1 MRNSYPLNP
10 AKLVVRNIE
19 QAAAWLELD
28 GQISYGMWENA
39 KPHDHWHVW
48 CDAKVLVGPN
58 VGRNFYAQK
67 DSYRFDDKGLLD
79 VVGLRMLGIVRIA
92 RALGM
97 KAAKLHKHD
106 VDTDGKL
113 SAYHHNDT
121 FGGHST
127 YWTDKRN
134 RIEETG
140 ADKLKAALADE
151 SYTMN
156 DLKRDLR
163 DLRKIIKI
171 RRVEN

>member
-1 MRNSYPLNP
+1 MRNNYPLSP

-28 GQISYGMWENA
+28 GQISDGMWENA
-39 KPHDHWHVW
+39 KPQDHWRIW
-48 CDAKVLVGPN
+48 CDAQVLVGPN

-97 KAAKLHKHD
+97 KAAKRHEHD
-106 VDTDGKL
+106 VDTNGKL
-113 SAYHHNDT
+113 YAATGTGDY
-121 FGGHST
+121 
-127 YWTDKRN
+127 YIKMRE
-134 RIEETG
+134 RIEATG
-140 ADKLKAALADE
+140 HNALVNALADE

-171 RRVEN
+171 RREVN

>member
-1 MRNSYPLNP
+1 MVNNYPLSQP
-10 AKLVVRNIE
+10 KLVVRNIE

-28 GQISYGMWENA
+28 GQISDGMWENVR
-39 KPHDHWHVW
+39 PEDHWKIW

-58 VGRNFYAQK
+58 VGRNFYARK
-67 DSYRFDDKGLLD
+67 DNYNFTSSELLD

-97 KAAKLHKHD
+97 KAAKRHEHD

-113 SAYHHNDT
+113 DAYHHNDT
-121 FGGHST
+121 PGGGST
-127 YWTDKRN
+127 YWTNKRN

-140 ADKLKAALADE
+140 AAKLKAALADE
-151 SYTMN
+151 SYTMK
-156 DLKRDLR
+156 DLKRDLL

-171 RRVEN
+171 HR